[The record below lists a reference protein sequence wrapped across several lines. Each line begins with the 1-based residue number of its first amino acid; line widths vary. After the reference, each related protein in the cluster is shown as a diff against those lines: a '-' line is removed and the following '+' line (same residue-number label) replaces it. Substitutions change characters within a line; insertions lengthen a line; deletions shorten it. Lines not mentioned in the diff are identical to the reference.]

1 MKRKILYVILLFAW
15 IISCLFI
22 AYIYQGQ
29 INNLSSE
36 LEASNSELTQIEQQL
51 QEANYQIDD
60 LQTTLEKRVKELERA
75 SSVQYDDLT
84 IEEMFRLAAS
94 TYDVDYDML
103 YAIARLETGN
113 FTSNLFVNS
122 NNAGGMRGS
131 DWLSFDSQQEGIMEM
146 ARLLRYN
153 YIDQGLTTVEQ
164 IAVKYCPPTSSD
176 WASKVR
182 QLMNE

>member
-1 MKRKILYVILLFAW
+1 MSLFFVW

-22 AYIYQGQ
+22 AYVYQGQ
-29 INNLSSE
+29 INKLSVE
-36 LEASNSELTQIEQQL
+36 LELSNSELVQTEKQL
-51 QEANYQIDD
+51 QEANYQIED
-60 LQTTLEKRVKELERA
+60 LITTLENRTKELERA
-75 SSVQYDDLT
+75 SSVQYEDLT

-122 NNAGGMRGS
+122 NNPGGMRGS
-131 DWLSFDSQQEGIMEM
+131 DWLSFDSKQEGIMEM

-153 YIDQGLTTVEQ
+153 YINKGLTTVEQ
-164 IAVKYCPPTSSD
+164 IATKYCPPTSSD